1 MPHNKQHNKM
11 KPKKTMSY
19 AKGGKV
25 KMTGMAKV
33 HKGEVV
39 LTSKQAKQIKKLF
52 N

>member
-1 MPHNKQHNKM
+1 MPGHTKVKRMPPMN
-11 KPKKTMSY
+11 Y

-25 KMTGMAKV
+25 KKTGIAKV

-39 LTSKQAKQIKKLF
+39 LTSNQAKMMKKLF